1 VRRLFISG
9 GFDPLHVGHLSLFR
23 ESAKGYGEVWAVLNT
38 DEWLIR
44 KKGYFLMPWEHRA
57 EILKA
62 IKYVDVV
69 VKAKDD
75 DGTVV
80 ETIKEYAQKDDWFI
94 KGGDRT
100 HLNTP
105 EMNVCEE
112 LGMKVLF
119 GWGDHKLKD
128 IHSSDIVKKVVNESV

>member
-1 VRRLFISG
+1 MRRLFISG

-23 ESAKGYGEVWAVLNT
+23 EAARGFGDVWAILNT

-62 IKYVDVV
+62 LKYVDGV

-75 DGTVV
+75 DDTVV
-80 ETIKEYAQKDDWFI
+80 ETLKEMARKDDWFI

-100 HLNTP
+100 VYNTP
-105 EMNVCEE
+105 EMNICNDM
-112 LGMKVLF
+112 GIKVLF
-119 GWGDHKLKD
+119 GWGDYKLAN
-128 IHSSDIVKKVVNESV
+128 IHSSDIVKKVVNE